1 MVFIRNPKNE
11 NLECRI
17 LKNISNYNRCNT
29 YFYIFALYKKK
40 RMTMNKDIT
49 CFTVSEDESIARHI
63 MKECSRVKQTI
74 ALKINEM
81 NSTQGIRKILRQAE
95 TDFILIYTKP
105 FPINLGYKAIER
117 MADYLMADNAGMTYA
132 DHYIMKEDTRL
143 PHPVIDYQKGS
154 VRDDF
159 DFGSLIMFRTD
170 VFRKAAES
178 LLAQKEYLFSG
189 LYALRLAVSRIA
201 NIIHIR
207 EFLYT
212 EVEDDLRKSGEKQFD
227 YVDPRNRSVQIERE
241 EAFTY
246 HLKQIGA
253 YLPQRNRLIDTEEG
267 NFAYEA
273 SVIIPVRNRVKTID
287 DAIKS
292 VLEQETDFKFNIII
306 IDNHSTDGT
315 TECIDKYKNNKN
327 VIHIVPERT
336 DLGIGGCWNLGIDH
350 PECGRYAVQLDS
362 DDIYSSPHTLQTIVD
377 KFRTEKCA
385 MVIGSYRMTNF
396 SLETLP
402 PGVIDHKE
410 WTDENG
416 HNNALRINGLGAP
429 RAFFTPLLRE
439 TRVPNTSYGED
450 YALGLAFSRNY
461 KIGRIYDVVYLCRRW
476 EGNSDAA
483 LSIEKINQ
491 NNAYKDSLRTLE
503 INRRLELAEKE
514 AEEFIAAQ
522 FEKWELCRKNHEALK
537 GIKTKSFNIDG
548 NNIKVQFNPARA
560 VSTLAK
566 LDKSSIEARPCFLC
580 MKNKPEEQYSISID
594 AGMKFSIRIN
604 PYPILPGH
612 LTISSEEHIPQT
624 LADKMDMQLPG
635 KVLQKVEDY
644 FGHGYAIFYNGAK
657 CGASAPDHFHFQAAR
672 KEDIPFIAQWE
683 EIFKSAVKDETVE
696 MQNGDICTS
705 FSVNGYI
712 CPIKAFIS
720 HSGNI
725 DTELLN
731 RYLNSLTTHEGE
743 TEPRFNMFAWRDTD
757 GKFITAYFPREAHRP
772 SCYFAE
778 GKEQIFVSPGALD
791 MAGLIV
797 TPREEDFLK
806 ITESDIKKI
815 YKEVSS
821 WKNHI

>member
-1 MVFIRNPKNE
+1 
-11 NLECRI
+11 
-17 LKNISNYNRCNT
+17 
-29 YFYIFALYKKK
+29 
-40 RMTMNKDIT
+40 MNKDIT

-63 MKECSRVKQTI
+63 MKECNRVKQTI
-74 ALKINEM
+74 VLKINEI
-81 NSTQGIRKILRQAE
+81 NSTKGIRNILQQAD

-105 FPINLGYKAIER
+105 YPINLGYKAIER
-117 MADYLMADNAGMTYA
+117 MADYLMADNAGMAYA

-159 DFGSLIMFRTD
+159 DFGSLIMFKTD
-170 VFRKAAES
+170 VFKKAAES

-201 NIIHIR
+201 DIIHIR

-246 HLKQIGA
+246 HLKQIVA

-362 DDIYSSPHTLQTIVD
+362 DDLYSSPHTLQTIVD

-503 INRRLELAEKE
+503 INRRLGLAEKE
-514 AEEFIAAQ
+514 AEEFIAAL

-537 GIKTKSFNIDG
+537 DIKTKSFNIDG

-624 LADKMDMQLPG
+624 LADKMNMQLPG

-696 MQNGDICTS
+696 MQNGDTCTS

-725 DTELLN
+725 DTELIN

>member
-1 MVFIRNPKNE
+1 
-11 NLECRI
+11 
-17 LKNISNYNRCNT
+17 
-29 YFYIFALYKKK
+29 
-40 RMTMNKDIT
+40 MNKDIT
-49 CFTVSEDESIARHI
+49 CFIIEGDRNISEQIFS
-63 MKECSRVKQTI
+63 ECGRIKQI
-74 ALKINEM
+74 YKIGINEI
-81 NSTQGIRKILRQAE
+81 NSTSGIKTITKQSDTE
-95 TDFILIYTKP
+95 FILLYIKP
-105 FPINLGYKAIER
+105 YPLQLGYKGIER
-117 MADYLMADNAGMTYA
+117 MADYLAPQNSGMAYS
-132 DHYIMKEDTRL
+132 DHYIIKENIRS
-143 PHPVIDYQKGS
+143 PHPVIDYQEGS

-170 VFRKAAES
+170 IFRKATEC
-178 LLAQKEYLFSG
+178 LKTQKDYMYSG
-189 LYALRLAVSRIA
+189 LYALRLAVSRISK
-201 NIIHIR
+201 IVHIR

-212 EVEDDLRKSGEKQFD
+212 EVEDDMRKSGEKQFD
-227 YVDPRNRSVQIERE
+227 YVDPRNRAVQIERE

-246 HLKQIGA
+246 HLKKIGA
-253 YLPQRNRLIDTEEG
+253 FLPQRTKLINTNEG
-267 NFAYEA
+267 HFEYEA

-292 VLEQETDFKFNIII
+292 VLEQVTDFKFNIII

-315 TECIDKYKNNKN
+315 TECIDRYKDNKK
-327 VIHIVPERT
+327 VIHLVPERT

-362 DDIYSSPHTLQTIVD
+362 DDLYSSPHTLQTIVD

-429 RAFFTPLLRE
+429 RAFYTPLLRE
-439 TRVPNTSYGED
+439 IRVPNTSYGED

-461 KIGRIYDVVYLCRRW
+461 RIGRIYDVVYLCRRW

-491 NNAYKDSLRTLE
+491 NNSYKDSLRTLE
-503 INRRLELAEKE
+503 INMRQGLAKRE
-514 AEEFIAAQ
+514 AEEFTAGQ
-522 FEKWELCRKNHEALK
+522 FGKWELCRKNHEALK
-537 GIKTKSFNIDG
+537 DIKTKCFNIDG
-548 NNIKVQFNPARA
+548 NLIKVQFNPARA
-560 VSTLAK
+560 VSTLAR

-580 MKNKPEEQYSISID
+580 MKNKPEEQDSINID

-644 FGHGYAIFYNGAK
+644 FGRDYAIFYNGAK

-672 KEDIPFIAQWE
+672 KADIPFIAQWN
-683 EIFKSAVKDETVE
+683 EIFKSAVKNETVE
-696 MQNGDICTS
+696 MPNGDLCTS
-705 FSVNGYI
+705 YSVNGYV
-712 CPIKAFIS
+712 CPIKVFIS
-720 HSGNI
+720 HSGDI
-725 DTELLN
+725 DTELIS
-731 RYLNSLTTHEGE
+731 RYLDSLTSHDGE
-743 TEPRFNMFAWRDTD
+743 DEPRYNMFAWRDAE
-757 GKFITAYFPREAHRP
+757 GKFIAAYFPREEHRP

-778 GKEQIFVSPGALD
+778 GAEQIFVSPGALD

-797 TPREEDFLK
+797 TPREEDFNK
-806 ITESDIKKI
+806 IDETDIKKI
-815 YKEVSS
+815 YKEVSL
-821 WKNHI
+821 

>member
-1 MVFIRNPKNE
+1 
-11 NLECRI
+11 
-17 LKNISNYNRCNT
+17 
-29 YFYIFALYKKK
+29 
-40 RMTMNKDIT
+40 MNKDIT
-49 CFTVSEDESIARHI
+49 CFIIEGDRNISEQIFS
-63 MKECSRVKQTI
+63 ECGKIKQI
-74 ALKINEM
+74 YKIGINEI
-81 NSTQGIRKILRQAE
+81 NSTSGIKTITKQSDTE
-95 TDFILIYTKP
+95 FILLYTKP
-105 FPINLGYKAIER
+105 YPLQLGHKAIER
-117 MADYLMADNAGMTYA
+117 MADYLAPQNSGMAYS
-132 DHYIMKEDTRL
+132 DHYIIKENIRS
-143 PHPVIDYQKGS
+143 PHPVIDYQEGS

-170 VFRKAAES
+170 IFRKATEC
-178 LLAQKEYLFSG
+178 LKTQKDYMYSG
-189 LYALRLAVSRIA
+189 LYALRLAVSRISK
-201 NIIHIR
+201 IVHIR

-227 YVDPRNRSVQIERE
+227 YVDPRNRAVQIERE

-246 HLKQIGA
+246 HLKKIGA
-253 YLPQRNRLIDTEEG
+253 FLPQRTKLINTNEG
-267 NFAYEA
+267 HFEYEA

-315 TECIDKYKNNKN
+315 TECIDRYKDNKK
-327 VIHIVPERT
+327 VIHLVPERT

-362 DDIYSSPHTLQTIVD
+362 DDLYSSPHTLQTIVD

-429 RAFFTPLLRE
+429 RAFYTPLLRE
-439 TRVPNTSYGED
+439 IRVPNTSYGED

-461 KIGRIYDVVYLCRRW
+461 RIGRIYDVVYLCRRW

-491 NNAYKDSLRTLE
+491 NNSYKDSLRTLE
-503 INRRLELAEKE
+503 INMRQGLAKRE
-514 AEEFIAAQ
+514 AEEFTAGQ
-522 FEKWELCRKNHEALK
+522 FGKWELCRKNHEALK
-537 GIKTKSFNIDG
+537 DIKTKCFNIDG
-548 NNIKVQFNPARA
+548 NLIKVQFNPARA

-580 MKNKPEEQYSISID
+580 MKNKPEEQDSINID

-624 LADKMDMQLPG
+624 LADKAEMQLPG
-635 KVLQKVEDY
+635 KILEKVEDY
-644 FGHGYAIFYNGAK
+644 FGQGYAIFYNGAK
-657 CGASAPDHFHFQAAR
+657 CGASAPDHFHFQAAK
-672 KEDIPFIAQWE
+672 KEDIPFISQWNE
-683 EIFKSAVKDETVE
+683 LFKSATCNGSTKME
-696 MQNGDICTS
+696 NGDTCYSYTVNS
-705 FSVNGYI
+705 FV
-712 CPIKAFIS
+712 CPIKVFTS
-720 HSGNI
+720 LSGNI
-725 DTELLN
+725 DTGLLLG
-731 RYLNSLTTHEGE
+731 YLDSLPKHEGE
-743 TEPRFNMFAWRDTD
+743 SEARYNMFAWREQDD
-757 GKFITAYFPREAHRP
+757 VFCAAFFPRDKHRP

-778 GKEQIFVSPGALD
+778 GGEQIFVSPGALD

-797 TPREEDFLK
+797 TPREEDFNK
-806 ITESDIKKI
+806 IDETDIKKI
-815 YKEVSS
+815 YKEVSL
-821 WKNHI
+821 

>member
-1 MVFIRNPKNE
+1 
-11 NLECRI
+11 
-17 LKNISNYNRCNT
+17 
-29 YFYIFALYKKK
+29 
-40 RMTMNKDIT
+40 MNKGIT
-49 CFTVSEDESIARHI
+49 CFIIEGDRNISEQIFS
-63 MKECSRVKQTI
+63 ECGRIKQI
-74 ALKINEM
+74 YKIGINEI
-81 NSTQGIRKILRQAE
+81 NSTSGIKTITKQSDTE
-95 TDFILIYTKP
+95 FILLYTKP
-105 FPINLGYKAIER
+105 YPLQLGHKAIER
-117 MADYLMADNAGMTYA
+117 MADYLAPQNSGMAYS
-132 DHYIMKEDTRL
+132 DHYIIKENIRS
-143 PHPVIDYQKGS
+143 PHPVIDYQEGS

-170 VFRKAAES
+170 IFRKATEC
-178 LLAQKEYLFSG
+178 LKTQKDYMYSG
-189 LYALRLAVSRIA
+189 LYALRLAVSRISK
-201 NIIHIR
+201 IVHIR

-227 YVDPRNRSVQIERE
+227 YVDPRNRAVQIERE

-246 HLKQIGA
+246 HLKKLGA
-253 YLPQRNRLIDTEEG
+253 FLPQRTKLINTNEG
-267 NFAYEA
+267 HFEYEA

-315 TECIDKYKNNKN
+315 TECIDRYKDNKK
-327 VIHIVPERT
+327 VIHLVPERT

-362 DDIYSSPHTLQTIVD
+362 DDLYSSPHTLQTIVD

-429 RAFFTPLLRE
+429 RAFYTPLLRE
-439 TRVPNTSYGED
+439 IRVPNTSYGED

-461 KIGRIYDVVYLCRRW
+461 RIGRIYDVVYLCRRW

-491 NNAYKDSLRTLE
+491 NNSYKDSLRTLE
-503 INRRLELAEKE
+503 INMRQGLAKRE
-514 AEEFIAAQ
+514 AEEFTAGQ
-522 FEKWELCRKNHEALK
+522 FGKWELCSKNHEALK
-537 GIKTKSFNIDG
+537 DIKTKCFNIDG
-548 NNIKVQFNPARA
+548 NLIKVQFNPARA
-560 VSTLAK
+560 VSTLAR

-580 MKNKPEEQYSISID
+580 MKNKPEEQDSINID

-624 LADKMDMQLPG
+624 LADKAEMQLPG
-635 KVLQKVEDY
+635 KILEKVEDY
-644 FGHGYAIFYNGAK
+644 FGQGYAIFYNGAK
-657 CGASAPDHFHFQAAR
+657 CGASAPDHFHFQAAK
-672 KEDIPFIAQWE
+672 KEDIPFISQWNE
-683 EIFKSAVKDETVE
+683 LFKSATCNGSTKME
-696 MQNGDICTS
+696 NGDTCYSYTVNS
-705 FSVNGYI
+705 FV
-712 CPIKAFIS
+712 CPIKVFTS
-720 HSGNI
+720 LSGNI
-725 DTELLN
+725 DTGLLLG
-731 RYLNSLTTHEGE
+731 YLDSLPKHEGE
-743 TEPRFNMFAWRDTD
+743 SEARYNMFAWREQDD
-757 GKFITAYFPREAHRP
+757 VFCAAFFPRDKHRP

-778 GKEQIFVSPGALD
+778 GGEQIFVSPGALD

-797 TPREEDFLK
+797 TPREEDFNK
-806 ITESDIKKI
+806 IDETDIKKI
-815 YKEVSS
+815 YKEVSL
-821 WKNHI
+821 

>member
-1 MVFIRNPKNE
+1 MVFKRNPKND
-11 NLECRI
+11 NLEFRI
-17 LKNISNYNRCNT
+17 LKNISNYSRCNT
-29 YFYIFALYKKK
+29 YFYIFALYKQKN
-40 RMTMNKDIT
+40 MTMNKDIT

-63 MKECSRVKQTI
+63 MKECNRVKQTI
-74 ALKINEM
+74 ALKINEI
-81 NSTQGIRKILRQAE
+81 NSTQGIRNILRQAD

-105 FPINLGYKAIER
+105 YPINLGYKAIER
-117 MADYLMADNAGMTYA
+117 MADYLIADNAGMTYA

-143 PHPVIDYQKGS
+143 SHPVIDYQKGS

-170 VFRKAAES
+170 VFRKAAEN

-201 NIIHIR
+201 DIIHIR

-315 TECIDKYKNNKN
+315 TECIDRYKDNKK

-336 DLGIGGCWNLGIDH
+336 DLGIGGCWNIGIDH

-362 DDIYSSPHTLQTIVD
+362 DDLYSSPHTLQTIVD

-503 INRRLELAEKE
+503 INRRLGLAEKE

-580 MKNKPEEQYSISID
+580 MKNKPEEQYSISIN

-720 HSGNI
+720 NSGNI

>member
-1 MVFIRNPKNE
+1 
-11 NLECRI
+11 
-17 LKNISNYNRCNT
+17 
-29 YFYIFALYKKK
+29 
-40 RMTMNKDIT
+40 MNKDIT
-49 CFTVSEDESIARHI
+49 CFTLTDNDNIIGHI
-63 MKECSRVKQTI
+63 TKECDRVKRTI
-74 ALKINEM
+74 TIGINEI
-81 NSTQGIRKILRQAE
+81 NSTQGIRKILQNTD

-105 FPINLGYKAIER
+105 YPINLGYKAIER
-117 MADYLMADNAGMTYA
+117 MADYLMADSAGMTYA

-170 VFRKAAES
+170 IFKKGAES
-178 LLAQKEYLFSG
+178 LMAQMEYSFSG

-201 NIIHIR
+201 EIIHIR

-227 YVDPRNRSVQIERE
+227 YVDPRNRNVQIERE

-246 HLKQIGA
+246 HLRKIGA
-253 YLPQRNRLIDTEEG
+253 YLPRRNRLIDTEEG
-267 NFAYEA
+267 DFAYEA

-315 TECIDKYKNNKN
+315 TECIERYKDNEK

-336 DLGIGGCWNLGIDH
+336 DLGIGGCWNMGIDH
-350 PECGRYAVQLDS
+350 PDCGRYAVQLDS
-362 DDIYSSPHTLQTIVD
+362 DDLYSSPHTLQTIVD
-377 KFRTEKCA
+377 KFRAEKCA

-429 RAFFTPLLRE
+429 RAFYTPLLRKI
-439 TRVPNTSYGED
+439 RVPNTSYGED

-503 INRRLELAEKE
+503 INRRIGLAEKE
-514 AEEFIAAQ
+514 SEGFIAEQ

-537 GIKTKSFNIDG
+537 DIRTKYFNIDG

-580 MKNKPEEQYSISID
+580 MKNKPEEQDSISID

-635 KVLQKVEDY
+635 KILEKVEDY
-644 FGHGYAIFYNGAK
+644 FGQGYAIFYNGAK
-657 CGASAPDHFHFQAAR
+657 CGASAPDHFHFQAAK
-672 KEDIPFIAQWE
+672 KEDIPFISQWNE
-683 EIFKSAVKDETVE
+683 LFKSATCNGSTKME
-696 MQNGDICTS
+696 NGDTCYSYTVNS
-705 FSVNGYI
+705 FV
-712 CPIKAFIS
+712 CPIKVFTS
-720 HSGNI
+720 LSGNI
-725 DTELLN
+725 DTGLLLG
-731 RYLNSLTTHEGE
+731 YLDSLPKHEGE
-743 TEPRFNMFAWRDTD
+743 SEARYNMFAWREQDD
-757 GKFITAYFPREAHRP
+757 VFCAAFFPRDKHRP

-778 GKEQIFVSPGALD
+778 GGEQIFVSPGALD

-797 TPREEDFLK
+797 TPREEDFNK
-806 ITESDIKKI
+806 IDETDIKKI
-815 YKEVSS
+815 YKEVSL
-821 WKNHI
+821 

>member
-1 MVFIRNPKNE
+1 
-11 NLECRI
+11 
-17 LKNISNYNRCNT
+17 
-29 YFYIFALYKKK
+29 
-40 RMTMNKDIT
+40 MNKDIT
-49 CFTVSEDESIARHI
+49 CFIIEGDRNISEQIFS
-63 MKECSRVKQTI
+63 ECGRIKQI
-74 ALKINEM
+74 YKIGINEI
-81 NSTQGIRKILRQAE
+81 NSTSGIKTITKQSDTE
-95 TDFILIYTKP
+95 FILLYIKP
-105 FPINLGYKAIER
+105 YPLQLGYKGIER
-117 MADYLMADNAGMTYA
+117 MADYLAPQNSGMAYS
-132 DHYIMKEDTRL
+132 DHYIIKENIRS
-143 PHPVIDYQKGS
+143 PHPVIDYQEGS

-170 VFRKAAES
+170 IFRKATEC
-178 LLAQKEYLFSG
+178 LKTQKDYMYSG
-189 LYALRLAVSRIA
+189 LYALRLAVSRISK
-201 NIIHIR
+201 IVHIR

-212 EVEDDLRKSGEKQFD
+212 EVEDDMRKSGEKQFD
-227 YVDPRNRSVQIERE
+227 YVDPRNRAVQIERE

-246 HLKQIGA
+246 HLKKIGA
-253 YLPQRNRLIDTEEG
+253 FLPQRTKLINTNEG
-267 NFAYEA
+267 HFEYEA

-292 VLEQETDFKFNIII
+292 VLEQVTDFKFNIII

-315 TECIDKYKNNKN
+315 TECIDRYKDNKK
-327 VIHIVPERT
+327 VIHLVPERT

-362 DDIYSSPHTLQTIVD
+362 DDLYSSPHTLQTIVD

-429 RAFFTPLLRE
+429 RAFYTPLLRE
-439 TRVPNTSYGED
+439 IRVPNTSYGED

-461 KIGRIYDVVYLCRRW
+461 RIGRIYDVVYLCRRW

-491 NNAYKDSLRTLE
+491 NNSYKDSLRTLE
-503 INRRLELAEKE
+503 INMRQGLAKRE
-514 AEEFIAAQ
+514 AEEFTAGQ
-522 FEKWELCRKNHEALK
+522 FGKWELCRKNHEALK
-537 GIKTKSFNIDG
+537 DIKTKCFNIDG
-548 NNIKVQFNPARA
+548 NLIKVQFNPARA

-580 MKNKPEEQYSISID
+580 MKNKPEEQDSINID

-624 LADKMDMQLPG
+624 LADKAEMQLPG
-635 KVLQKVEDY
+635 KILEKVEDY
-644 FGHGYAIFYNGAK
+644 FGQGYAIFYNGAK
-657 CGASAPDHFHFQAAR
+657 CGASAPDHFHFQAAK
-672 KEDIPFIAQWE
+672 KEDIPFISQWNE
-683 EIFKSAVKDETVE
+683 LFKSATCNGSTKME
-696 MQNGDICTS
+696 NGDTCYSYTVNS
-705 FSVNGYI
+705 FV
-712 CPIKAFIS
+712 CPIKVFTS
-720 HSGNI
+720 LSGNI
-725 DTELLN
+725 DTGLLLG
-731 RYLNSLTTHEGE
+731 YLDSLPKHEGE
-743 TEPRFNMFAWRDTD
+743 SEARYNMFAWREQDD
-757 GKFITAYFPREAHRP
+757 IFCAAFFPRDKHRP

-778 GKEQIFVSPGALD
+778 GGEQIFVSPGALD

-797 TPREEDFLK
+797 TPREEDFNK
-806 ITESDIKKI
+806 IDETDIKKI
-815 YKEVSS
+815 YKEVSL
-821 WKNHI
+821 

>member
-1 MVFIRNPKNE
+1 
-11 NLECRI
+11 
-17 LKNISNYNRCNT
+17 
-29 YFYIFALYKKK
+29 
-40 RMTMNKDIT
+40 MNKGIT
-49 CFTVSEDESIARHI
+49 CFIIEGDRNISEQIFS
-63 MKECSRVKQTI
+63 ECGRIKQI
-74 ALKINEM
+74 YKIGINEI
-81 NSTQGIRKILRQAE
+81 NSTSGIKTITKQSDTE
-95 TDFILIYTKP
+95 FILLYTKP
-105 FPINLGYKAIER
+105 YPLQLGHKAIER
-117 MADYLMADNAGMTYA
+117 MADYLAPQNSGMAYS
-132 DHYIMKEDTRL
+132 DHYIIKENIRS
-143 PHPVIDYQKGS
+143 PHPVIDYQEGS

-170 VFRKAAES
+170 IFRKATEC
-178 LLAQKEYLFSG
+178 LKTQKDYMYSG
-189 LYALRLAVSRIA
+189 LYALRLAVSRISK
-201 NIIHIR
+201 IVHIR

-227 YVDPRNRSVQIERE
+227 YVDPRNRAVQIERE

-246 HLKQIGA
+246 HLKKLGA
-253 YLPQRNRLIDTEEG
+253 FLPQRTKLINTNEG
-267 NFAYEA
+267 HFEYEA

-315 TECIDKYKNNKN
+315 TECIDRYKDNKK
-327 VIHIVPERT
+327 VIHLVPERT

-362 DDIYSSPHTLQTIVD
+362 DDLYSSPHTLQTIVD

-429 RAFFTPLLRE
+429 RAFYTPLLRE
-439 TRVPNTSYGED
+439 IRVPNTSYGED

-461 KIGRIYDVVYLCRRW
+461 RIGRIYDVVYLCRRW

-491 NNAYKDSLRTLE
+491 NNSYKDSLRTLE
-503 INRRLELAEKE
+503 INMRQGLAKRE
-514 AEEFIAAQ
+514 AEEFTAGQ
-522 FEKWELCRKNHEALK
+522 FGKWELCRKNHEALK
-537 GIKTKSFNIDG
+537 DIKTKCFNIDG
-548 NNIKVQFNPARA
+548 NLIKVQFNPARA
-560 VSTLAK
+560 VSTLAR

-580 MKNKPEEQYSISID
+580 MKNKPEEQDSINID

-604 PYPILPGH
+604 PYPILTGH

-624 LADKMDMQLPG
+624 LADKAEMQLPG
-635 KVLQKVEDY
+635 KILEKVEDY
-644 FGHGYAIFYNGAK
+644 FGQGYAIFYNGAK
-657 CGASAPDHFHFQAAR
+657 CGASAPDHFHFQAAK
-672 KEDIPFIAQWE
+672 KEDIPFISQWNE
-683 EIFKSAVKDETVE
+683 LFKSATCNGFTKME
-696 MQNGDICTS
+696 NGDTCYSYTVNS
-705 FSVNGYI
+705 FV
-712 CPIKAFIS
+712 CPIKVFTS
-720 HSGNI
+720 LSGNI
-725 DTELLN
+725 DTGLLLG
-731 RYLNSLTTHEGE
+731 YLDSLPKHEGE
-743 TEPRFNMFAWRDTD
+743 SEARYNMFAWREQDD
-757 GKFITAYFPREAHRP
+757 VFCAAFFPRDKHRP

-778 GKEQIFVSPGALD
+778 GGEQIFVSPGALD

-797 TPREEDFLK
+797 TPREEDFNK
-806 ITESDIKKI
+806 IDETDIKKI
-815 YKEVSS
+815 YKEVSL
-821 WKNHI
+821 

>member
-1 MVFIRNPKNE
+1 
-11 NLECRI
+11 
-17 LKNISNYNRCNT
+17 
-29 YFYIFALYKKK
+29 
-40 RMTMNKDIT
+40 MNKDIT
-49 CFTVSEDESIARHI
+49 CFTLTDNDNIIGHI
-63 MKECSRVKQTI
+63 TKECDRVKRTI
-74 ALKINEM
+74 TIGINEI
-81 NSTQGIRKILRQAE
+81 NSTQGIRKILQNTD

-105 FPINLGYKAIER
+105 YPINLGYKAIER
-117 MADYLMADNAGMTYA
+117 MADYLMADSAGMAYA

-170 VFRKAAES
+170 IFRKATEC
-178 LLAQKEYLFSG
+178 LKTQKDYMYSG
-189 LYALRLAVSRIA
+189 LYALRLAVSRISK
-201 NIIHIR
+201 IVHIR

-212 EVEDDLRKSGEKQFD
+212 EVEDDMRKSGEKQFD
-227 YVDPRNRSVQIERE
+227 YVDPRNRAVQIERE

-246 HLKQIGA
+246 HLKKIGA
-253 YLPQRNRLIDTEEG
+253 FLPQRTKLINTNEG
-267 NFAYEA
+267 HFEYEA

-292 VLEQETDFKFNIII
+292 VLEQVTDFKFNIII

-315 TECIDKYKNNKN
+315 TECIDRYKDNKK
-327 VIHIVPERT
+327 VIHLVPERT

-362 DDIYSSPHTLQTIVD
+362 DDLYSSPHTLQTIVD

-429 RAFFTPLLRE
+429 RAFYTPLLRE
-439 TRVPNTSYGED
+439 IRVPNTSYGED

-461 KIGRIYDVVYLCRRW
+461 RIGRIYDVVYLCRRW

-491 NNAYKDSLRTLE
+491 NNSYKDSLRTLE
-503 INRRLELAEKE
+503 INMRQGLAKRE
-514 AEEFIAAQ
+514 AEEFTAGQ
-522 FEKWELCRKNHEALK
+522 FGKWELCRKNHEALK
-537 GIKTKSFNIDG
+537 DIKTKCFNIDG
-548 NNIKVQFNPARA
+548 NLIKVQFNPARA

-580 MKNKPEEQYSISID
+580 MKNKPEEQDSINID

-604 PYPILPGH
+604 PYPILTGH

-624 LADKMDMQLPG
+624 LADKAEMQLPG
-635 KVLQKVEDY
+635 KILEKVEDY
-644 FGHGYAIFYNGAK
+644 FGQGYAIFYNGAK
-657 CGASAPDHFHFQAAR
+657 CGASAPDHFHFQAAK
-672 KEDIPFIAQWE
+672 KEDIPFISQWNE
-683 EIFKSAVKDETVE
+683 LFKSATCNGSTKKE
-696 MQNGDICTS
+696 NGDTCYSYTVNS
-705 FSVNGYI
+705 FV
-712 CPIKAFIS
+712 CPIKVFTS
-720 HSGNI
+720 LSGNI
-725 DTELLN
+725 DTGLLLG
-731 RYLNSLTTHEGE
+731 YLDSLPKHEGE
-743 TEPRFNMFAWRDTD
+743 SEARYNMFAWREQDD
-757 GKFITAYFPREAHRP
+757 VFCAAFFPRDKHRP

-778 GKEQIFVSPGALD
+778 GAEQIFVSPGALD

-797 TPREEDFLK
+797 TPREEDFNK
-806 ITESDIKKI
+806 IDETDIKKI
-815 YKEVSS
+815 YKEVSL
-821 WKNHI
+821 

>member
-1 MVFIRNPKNE
+1 
-11 NLECRI
+11 
-17 LKNISNYNRCNT
+17 
-29 YFYIFALYKKK
+29 
-40 RMTMNKDIT
+40 MNKDIT
-49 CFTVSEDESIARHI
+49 CFIIEGDRNISEQIFS
-63 MKECSRVKQTI
+63 ECGRIKQI
-74 ALKINEM
+74 YKIGINEI
-81 NSTQGIRKILRQAE
+81 NSTSGIKTITKQSDTE
-95 TDFILIYTKP
+95 FILLYIKP
-105 FPINLGYKAIER
+105 YPLQLGYKGIER
-117 MADYLMADNAGMTYA
+117 MADYLAPQNSGMAYS
-132 DHYIMKEDTRL
+132 DHYIIKENIRS
-143 PHPVIDYQKGS
+143 PHPVIDYQEGS

-170 VFRKAAES
+170 IFRKATEC
-178 LLAQKEYLFSG
+178 LKTQKDYMYSG
-189 LYALRLAVSRIA
+189 LYALRLAVSRISK
-201 NIIHIR
+201 IVHIR

-212 EVEDDLRKSGEKQFD
+212 EVEDDMRKSGEKQFD
-227 YVDPRNRSVQIERE
+227 YVDPRNRAVQIERE

-246 HLKQIGA
+246 HLKKIGA
-253 YLPQRNRLIDTEEG
+253 FLPQRTKLINTNEG
-267 NFAYEA
+267 HFEYEA

-315 TECIDKYKNNKN
+315 TECIDRYKDNKK
-327 VIHIVPERT
+327 VIHLVPERT

-362 DDIYSSPHTLQTIVD
+362 DDLYSSPHTLQTIVD

-429 RAFFTPLLRE
+429 RAFYTPLLRE
-439 TRVPNTSYGED
+439 IRVPNTSYGED

-461 KIGRIYDVVYLCRRW
+461 RIERVYDVVYLCRRW

-491 NNAYKDSLRTLE
+491 NNSYKDSLRTLE
-503 INRRLELAEKE
+503 INMRQGLAKRE
-514 AEEFIAAQ
+514 AEDFTAGQ
-522 FEKWELCRKNHEALK
+522 FGKWELCRKNHEALK
-537 GIKTKSFNIDG
+537 DIKTKCFNIDG
-548 NNIKVQFNPARA
+548 NLIKVQFNPARA

-580 MKNKPEEQYSISID
+580 MKNKPEEQDSINID

-624 LADKMDMQLPG
+624 LADKAEMQLPE
-635 KVLQKVEDY
+635 KILEKVEDY
-644 FGHGYAIFYNGAK
+644 FGQGYAIFYNGAK
-657 CGASAPDHFHFQAAR
+657 CGASAPDHFHFQAAK
-672 KEDIPFIAQWE
+672 KEDIPFISQWNE
-683 EIFKSAVKDETVE
+683 LFKSATCNGSTKME
-696 MQNGDICTS
+696 NGDTCYSYTVNS
-705 FSVNGYI
+705 FV
-712 CPIKAFIS
+712 CPIKVFTS
-720 HSGNI
+720 LSGNI
-725 DTELLN
+725 DTGLLLG
-731 RYLNSLTTHEGE
+731 YLDSLPKHEGE
-743 TEPRFNMFAWRDTD
+743 SEARYNMFAWREQDD
-757 GKFITAYFPREAHRP
+757 VFCAAFFPRDKHRP

-778 GKEQIFVSPGALD
+778 GGEQIFVSPGALD

-797 TPREEDFLK
+797 TPREEDFNK
-806 ITESDIKKI
+806 IDETDIKKI
-815 YKEVSS
+815 YKEVSL
-821 WKNHI
+821 